1 MPDYQNGKI
10 YTLRSHQ
17 TDDIYIGST
26 IQPLSV
32 RLGGHKRA
40 YKNHKDGKY
49 QYDVSFNILD
59 HGDAYIELLENY
71 PCNDK
76 NELTRREGE
85 LIRQINCINKDVV
98 RKTEEERKQ
107 RRKEQIQ
114 RYRIEHKEQM
124 AEQRKQYKEKN
135 KQKIMEQRNQKN
147 TCQCGGRYTSTNKS
161 QHIKTKKHRDY
172 IKNIQNNTT
181 EG

>member
-10 YTLRSHQ
+10 YTIRSHQ

-32 RLGGHKRA
+32 RFGGHKRA
-40 YKNHKDGKY
+40 YKSYKDGKY
-49 QYDVSFNILD
+49 QYVPSFKILE
-59 HGDAYIELLENY
+59 HEDAYIELLENY

-85 LIRQINCINKDVV
+85 LIRQTDCINKDVLK
-98 RKTEEERKQ
+98 KTEEERKQ

-114 RYRIEHKEQM
+114 RYRRGHKQQI

-135 KQKIMEQRNQKN
+135 KQKILEQRNQKN
-147 TCQCGGRYTSTNKS
+147 TCQCGGKYTSTNKS
-161 QHIKTKKHRDY
+161 RHIKTKQHIKY
-172 IKNIQNNTT
+172 IENIQNNPT